1 MIELAIPLASGENNS
16 DINSNGIGPNPMEIP
31 KINKQSDINGKK
43 LIWNANWGLW
53 SRIQKYKPNPYNDSI
68 IRIADVMIRILL
80 PSLSINKVDITV
92 AQT

>member
-43 LIWNANWGLW
+43 LI
-53 SRIQKYKPNPYNDSI
+53 
-68 IRIADVMIRILL
+68 
-80 PSLSINKVDITV
+80 
-92 AQT
+92 